1 MKITDVI
8 ADMILDMFD
17 DENETVQIQR
27 NLLAQR
33 VGCVPSQINYVITS
47 RFTPEHGY
55 YVESRRGGGGCI
67 LITRAKLG
75 ENTLM
80 HLINSIGDSIDE
92 KTCRAHIY
100 NLNSQ
105 GLINDNAAKLMLAA
119 TSDRSF
125 SELSQTTRNSIRS
138 KLFKQ
143 MILTQINR

>member
-27 NLLAQR
+27 NLVAQR

-100 NLNSQ
+100 NLNSH